1 MGIFKKQ
8 SKEERI
14 ENRERKR
21 IHQQILQKEY
31 EFSKQDKIPPKGYF
45 VSLHNINKI
54 YDNHVQ
60 AVYDFNLDI
69 KPKEFIVFVGPSGC
83 GKSTTLRMIAGLE
96 DITYGDLFINGMY
109 ANDLQPKD
117 RDIAMV
123 FQSYALYP
131 HYDVFDNLAFGLKI
145 RKVPTLKIDKKK
157 YNEQLRVVVAKEKE
171 LYKLRDDLSLLKKA
185 AAKNDD
191 DSLKDKISAKQ
202 EEYDAIEKVV
212 KLENEKLKEIGNQ
225 PVLGIDHASI
235 RKIKKDIAYY
245 TKMVKRFEKENEKL
259 VKKSEGN
266 TLEAETCKHLIE
278 ENNKKLKMANESL
291 ERTMNSL
298 NYYEKTEV
306 PIYKNKHLSKREI
319 RQTVENAAK
328 ILDLGEYLDRKPN
341 ALSGGQCQRVALGRA
356 IVRNSKLFLMDEPLS
371 NLDAKLRVQMR
382 SEIVKLHNRLG
393 TTTIY
398 VTHDQTE
405 AMTMA
410 TRIVVMSKGHIQQI
424 GEPKEIYNH
433 PANIF
438 VASFIGSPAMNI
450 FDVTYD
456 NGTLTV
462 SDKYKLKLSKDY
474 IKAHNE
480 FYQNALLETENK
492 IDKVKL
498 EKHAYEE
505 YQKNLAE
512 KKVKKN
518 KDEILNDQSHYEFNT
533 LELRKLEKTL
543 ASYEEILKTNKHVL
557 KMGIRPEDIVRVEDK
572 TSKHVLS
579 APFKENVTVS
589 ELLGHEYYV
598 HFNIGAKEVIAK
610 TQGNDNI
617 QIGDEIEF
625 AFNLPFLHLF
635 DEISTKLIK

>member
-8 SKEERI
+8 SKEEKI

-31 EFSKQDKIPPKGYF
+31 EFSKQNKIPPQGYF
-45 VSLHNINKI
+45 VSLQNINKI

-60 AVYDFNLDI
+60 AVFDFNLDV

-83 GKSTTLRMIAGLE
+83 CKSTTLRMIAGLE
-96 DITYGDLFINGMY
+96 DITYGNLFINGMY

-131 HYDVFDNLAFGLKI
+131 HYNVFDNLAFGLKI

-157 YNEQLRVVVAKEKE
+157 YNEQLQIVIKKEKE
-171 LYKLRDDLSLLKKA
+171 LSKIRDDLSLLKKA
-185 AAKNDD
+185 AIKRDD
-191 DSLKDKISAKQ
+191 ESLKEKIVIEQ
-202 EEYDAIEKVV
+202 EEYDIIEKEVEC
-212 KLENEKLKEIGNQ
+212 ENAKLKEIAEQ
-225 PVLGIDHASI
+225 PILGIDYASI
-235 RKIKKDIAYY
+235 RKIKKDLSYY
-245 TKMVKRFEKENEKL
+245 TMMVRQFEKENEKL
-259 VKKSEGN
+259 IKKAEDNS
-266 TLEAETCKHLIE
+266 LEEKTYKHLVE
-278 ENNKKLKMANESL
+278 ENNKKLKMAQESL
-291 ERTMNSL
+291 DRTINSL
-298 NYYEKTEV
+298 RYYETTEV

-319 RQTVENAAK
+319 RQTVEKAAK
-328 ILDLGEYLDRKPN
+328 ILDLSEYLDRKPS

-410 TRIVVMSKGHIQQI
+410 TRIVVMSKGYIQQI

-450 FDVTYD
+450 FDVSYD
-456 NGTLTV
+456 NGTLMV
-462 SDKYKLKLSKDY
+462 SDKYRLKLSKEY
-474 IKAHNE
+474 IKAHDE
-480 FYQNALLETENK
+480 FYQNAIREMEDK
-492 IDKVKL
+492 INKVKL
-498 EKHAYEE
+498 EICAYEE
-505 YQKNLAE
+505 YQKNLIE
-512 KKVKKN
+512 KKVQKN
-518 KDEILNDQSHYEFNT
+518 KDEILNDASHYEFNK
-533 LELRKLEKTL
+533 LELRKLDKTL
-543 ASYEEILKTNKHVL
+543 LSYQKIVKTNRHVL

-579 APFKENVTVS
+579 APFKEKVTVS

-598 HFNIGAKEVIAK
+598 HFNIGQKEIIAK
-610 TQGNDNI
+610 TQGNDDI
-617 QIGDEIEF
+617 KIGDEIEF
-625 AFNLPFLHLF
+625 AFNIPFLHLF